1 METVLRGVG
10 IQLRDSQDEF
20 RDFDEVLEDT
30 ASRWDTFSG
39 VQQRAVAQAFA
50 GTHHMN
56 SFMVL
61 MQNFDKALE
70 YVNTAQNASGE
81 SMVKYEAYTDSLQ
94 GKLAGLDNA
103 FQSLSNTTLS
113 SDFMSGAVE
122 QGTSFLN
129 VITQIIDQ
137 IGILNTAAIGLGII
151 QGKNNSGESTW
162 KSPCIFQM
170 TYAA

>member
-1 METVLRGVG
+1 
-10 IQLRDSQDEF
+10 
-20 RDFDEVLEDT
+20 
-30 ASRWDTFSG
+30 
-39 VQQRAVAQAFA
+39 
-50 GTHHMN
+50 
-56 SFMVL
+56 

-162 KSPCIFQM
+162 KSPCVFQM